1 MRGSCRGNLL
11 RVKINVIFVTAT
23 LPCTQDLG
31 STKGWPSPSNIINRR
46 RLRPPCNLHSPRNDA
61 DRGRA
66 GVDEC
71 FGHHRPLAASSTR
84 SRDAIKKR
92 RQCRSYISMV
102 SNLRAAAPAS
112 PNILLS
118 ENQNPT
124 NFSIAENQEL
134 VAAVDSLL
142 LNDQDATLRRK
153 NLASPER
160 GKNALAEWAN
170 SLTGCISRVHRNTR

>member
-1 MRGSCRGNLL
+1 MNAS
-11 RVKINVIFVTAT
+11 
-23 LPCTQDLG
+23 D
-31 STKGWPSPSNIINRR
+31 IIHH
-46 RLRPPCNLHSPRNDA
+46 LA
-61 DRGRA
+61 D
-66 GVDEC
+66 
-71 FGHHRPLAASSTR
+71 SSTR

-92 RQCRSYISMV
+92 RQRHSYISMA

-112 PNILLS
+112 PNLLLS

-134 VAAVDSLL
+134 VAAVESLL

-170 SLTGCISRVHRNTR
+170 RLTGCISRVSRNTRRQTANQTTTRNTNRARRAAENEFAKYPRK